1 MYEQFKIHTKYEFKC
16 IFSEFFFSRFVQE
29 SQEMY
34 DFAEITNAFDWE
46 IREDL
51 DDAERDLEDNVS
63 LYYIGL
69 DLTCTVMHISAF
81 LNSHC

>member
-1 MYEQFKIHTKYEFKC
+1 
-16 IFSEFFFSRFVQE
+16 
-29 SQEMY
+29 MY

-63 LYYIGL
+63 FI
-69 DLTCTVMHISAF
+69 VFSAF
-81 LNSHC
+81 IQFKNFGKTFFSKLVQRKHYFFNKTIYFNQIL